1 MPGAIPPRNETRPL
15 FPGLVP
21 RLGCFRGSALVFSE
35 SRKGS
40 DHLAFPS
47 RLSADIQAPAFPSRD
62 REGAQ
67 LAPPNP
73 SRDREGAQLAPP
85 NPNRDRQGAEFAPA
99 NPSRDRQGAQLAP
112 PNPSRDRLPVRART
126 QTGQAAHYQLPF
138 LSSREFRSQSRF
150 GCLYLDDR
158 CFVSGFQGAAI
169 QPRLALRRGPRGR
182 YAHVSRAM
190 NRPFVFPPARRI
202 GIITAWVWRNLSQG
216 VTTTNTP

>member
-62 REGAQ
+62 R
-67 LAPPNP
+67 
-73 SRDREGAQLAPP
+73 
-85 NPNRDRQGAEFAPA
+85 QGAEIAPA